1 MKRKDLRKELNRYH
15 KERLAKEIL
24 NTPKVDKVIKK
35 GLLIAFLLL
44 SGFMFLVITG
54 SINVN
59 ELFKANETNI
69 DIQNSTDNSK
79 EDSKENNKEDN
90 EKKYYTIDEAQKED
104 SISEDTSKVNES
116 EYTAPNLDTDR
127 KNKNILNT
135 IIGDSETLTNI
146 YNDTL
151 DTINDIKD
159 FKIDVVE

>member
-24 NTPKVDKVIKK
+24 NTPKVDRAIKK
-35 GLLIAFLLL
+35 GLLIAFLL
-44 SGFMFLVITG
+44 SAGFMFLVITG

-59 ELFKANETNI
+59 ELFKAKEANI
-69 DIQNSTDNSK
+69 DIENSTGNK
-79 EDSKENNKEDN
+79 EHNKEDN
-90 EKKYYTIDEAQKED
+90 EKKYYTIDEAQKEE

-127 KNKNILNT
+127 KKKNVLNT
-135 IIGDSETLTNI
+135 IIDDSETLTNI

-151 DTINDIKD
+151 DNINDIKD
-159 FKIDVVE
+159 FKIDGAE